1 MAELA
6 KAYVQIVPS
15 LDGVT
20 GSLESAFGGSEAT
33 NAASSAG
40 AKSGGAFSGAFGKA
54 MGGVGSLVKK
64 AAGEMT
70 SFAASS
76 VSVGKDFDAAMAQ
89 VAATMGK
96 SMEEIQNETGATSTK
111 WGEFSGNLREYAQF
125 MGAHTAFSASQA
137 AEALNYMALAGY
149 KTQEAMEMLPTVLDL
164 AAAGG
169 IDLASASDM
178 VTDAQSALGLGVE
191 GLTNETSL
199 MVAQMAKGSSITN
212 TSVAQLGEAF
222 LKIGGTAKGLSGG
235 THELT
240 QMLGVL
246 ADNGI
251 KGAEAGTHLRNI
263 MLAMN
268 PTTDKAAA
276 AWESLGV
283 EAYDANGSLRP
294 LSSVFGDLSA
304 AMADMS
310 DQEKTST
317 LTAMF
322 NKTDLSA
329 INALLA
335 TTSERYAEISLALS
349 GVSYSQEDMNAALQQ
364 SGIEW
369 SKYADT
375 AWQSYWG
382 IEEGVSGLAEEIAWN
397 LSENGQ
403 SVADMIDYVSS
414 EYDLSMGDAKIAV
427 EAVQKALQSTSSA
440 ASDMAETQ
448 LDNLAGDMT
457 LFQSALEGAKIAVS
471 DTLTPALREMVGF
484 GSDALSRLTT
494 SFQEG
499 GLDGAMTELGTILS
513 EGISGLLSK
522 LPQMIS
528 AGSSLIGALVKGL
541 VNNFPQIMSAIS
553 QALQT
558 LIQHITQNL
567 PQILST
573 GALLLETICTGII
586 ESLPAMREA
595 GMNLLNTLIDYIV
608 ENLPT
613 FIEKGFEMINSI
625 IDGIMEDLPNIID
638 TIVNVVTK
646 LITTIG
652 ENLPLFLEKGLEI
665 VHKLIEGIL
674 NNLPK
679 IVESIITILST
690 LIKTLVENLPKI
702 LEMGI
707 KIIVELGVG
716 LVRAIP
722 QLVAQIPKIVAGIF
736 DAFLNTDW
744 LGLGAD
750 IIAGIGK
757 GIKDAAG
764 GLIKG
769 ACNVVSDFVGG
780 VADFFGIGS
789 PSKLMRDEIGRWIP
803 EGMAVGIEEEAHVV
817 NDAMDA
823 LGEQAYNDLS
833 YQVAAMPSLSGAELA
848 FAGVDSNIVIPV
860 YIGDEQIDTMVVD
873 AARRSAYRGGG
884 R

>member
-1 MAELA
+1 MPELA

-20 GSLESAFGGSEAT
+20 GSLESAFGGSDVT
-33 NAASSAG
+33 SAASSAG
-40 AKSGGAFSGAFGKA
+40 AKTGGAFSGAFGKA
-54 MGGVGSLVKK
+54 MGGVGGLVKK
-64 AAGEMT
+64 AASGMT
-70 SFAASS
+70 SFAKSS
-76 VSVGKDFDAAMAQ
+76 VSAGVDFDAAMSQ
-89 VAATMGK
+89 VAATMGV
-96 SMEEIQNETGATSTK
+96 SIDQIDD
-111 WGEFSGNLREYAQF
+111 LRAFAQK
-125 MGAHTAFSASQA
+125 MGSETAFSATEA
-137 AEALNYMALAGY
+137 AQALNYMALAGY
-149 KTQEAMEMLPTVLDL
+149 DSEKSMKMLPTVLNL

-178 VTDAQSALGLGVE
+178 VTDAQSALGLSLE
-191 GLTNETSL
+191 ETSL
-199 MVAQMAKGSSITN
+199 MVDQMAKGSSKTN

-235 THELT
+235 TRELT
-240 QMLGVL
+240 QVLGVL

-268 PTTDKAAA
+268 PTTDKAVA

-283 EAYDANGSLRP
+283 QAYDANGSLRP
-294 LSSVFGDLSA
+294 LSDVFFDLSN

-322 NKTDLSA
+322 NKTDLSS

-335 TTSERYAEISLALS
+335 TTRGRYVDLSLELS
-349 GVSYSQEDMNAALQQ
+349 GVTYDLEDVSQALQN
-364 SGIEW
+364 SGVEW
-369 SKYADT
+369 SRYAGT
-375 AWQSYWG
+375 AWYEG
-382 IEEGVSGLAEEIAWN
+382 CAIEEGVSSLAGEIAWN
-397 LSENGQ
+397 LNENGQ
-403 SVADMIDYVSS
+403 SMADMIEYVAS
-414 EYDLSMGDAKIAV
+414 EYDMSMADAATAV
-427 EAVQKALQSTSSA
+427 NAVNAALETTKGA
-440 ASDMAETQ
+440 AGQMADTQ
-448 LDNLAGDMT
+448 LANLAGDMT

-471 DTLTPALREMVGF
+471 DQITPALREMVRF
-484 GSDALSRLTT
+484 GSNALSRLTT

-499 GLDGAMTELGTILS
+499 GLDGAMSELGTILS

-541 VNNFPQIMSAIS
+541 VNNFPQIMNAIS

-573 GALLLETICTGII
+573 GASLLETICNGII

-646 LITTIG
+646 LINAIS
-652 ENLPLFLEKGLEI
+652 ENLPMFLEKGLEI
-665 VHKLIEGIL
+665 VHKLIQGILDNLPKIIESAFTILMTLAQAIL

-679 IVESIITILST
+679 I
-690 LIKTLVENLPKI
+690 
-702 LEMGI
+702 LETGI
-707 KIIVELGVG
+707 QLIVELGVG
-716 LVRAIP
+716 LVQAIP
-722 QLVAQIPKIVAGIF
+722 KVVAQVPKIVSGIF
-736 DAFLNTDW
+736 HAFLTTDW
-744 LGLGAD
+744 LGLGMD

-757 GIKDAAG
+757 GIANAAG
-764 GLIKG
+764 GLIEG

-817 NDAMDA
+817 NDAMDT
-823 LGEQAYNDLS
+823 LGEQAYNDIS
-833 YQVAAMPSLSGAELA
+833 YQMAAMPSLSGAELA
-848 FAGVDSNIVIPV
+848 FAVPDSNIVIPV

-873 AARRSAYRGGG
+873 AARRNAYRGGG

>member
-15 LDGVT
+15 LDGIT
-20 GSLESAFGGSEAT
+20 GSLESAFGSSEVT

-40 AKSGGAFSGAFGKA
+40 SKSGGAFSGAFGKA
-54 MGGVGSLVKK
+54 MGGVGGLVKK
-64 AAGEMT
+64 AAAGMT
-70 SFAASS
+70 SFAKSS
-76 VSVGKDFDAAMAQ
+76 VSAGVDFDAAMSQ
-89 VAATMGK
+89 VAATMGVTVDDI
-96 SMEEIQNETGATSTK
+96 SELRDFAQEMGST
-111 WGEFSGNLREYAQF
+111 
-125 MGAHTAFSASQA
+125 TAFSATEA
-137 AEALNYMALAGY
+137 AQALNYMALAGY
-149 KTQEAMEMLPTVLDL
+149 DAGTSMEMLPTVLSL

-178 VTDAQSALGLGVE
+178 VTDAQSALGLSLE
-191 GLTNETSL
+191 ETSQ
-199 MVAQMAKGSSITN
+199 MVDQMAKGSSKTN

-235 THELT
+235 TAELT
-240 QMLGVL
+240 QVLGVL

-268 PTTDKAAA
+268 PTTDAAVA

-283 EAYDANGSLRP
+283 QAYDANGSLRP
-294 LSSVFGDLSA
+294 LSDVFGELSA

-317 LTAMF
+317 LTSMF

-335 TTSERYAEISLALS
+335 TTGERFDAISDALTDA
-349 GVSYSQEDMNAALQQ
+349 GGAAAQM
-364 SGIEW
+364 
-369 SKYADT
+369 AD
-375 AWQSYWG
+375 
-382 IEEGVSGLAEEIAWN
+382 
-397 LSENGQ
+397 
-403 SVADMIDYVSS
+403 
-414 EYDLSMGDAKIAV
+414 
-427 EAVQKALQSTSSA
+427 
-440 ASDMAETQ
+440 TQ
-448 LDNLAGDMT
+448 LDNLAGSMT
-457 LFQSALEGAKIAVS
+457 LFESALEGAKIAVS
-471 DTLTPALREMVGF
+471 DQLTPALKGVVDF
-484 GSDALSRLTT
+484 GSNALSRLTE

-499 GLDGAMTELGTILS
+499 GLDGAMSELGTIIS

-541 VNNFPQIMSAIS
+541 VNNFPQIVSAIS

-573 GALLLETICTGII
+573 GASLLETICSGII

-613 FIEKGFEMINSI
+613 FIEKGFEMINSL
-625 IDGIMEDLPNIID
+625 IDGIMDDLPNIID

-769 ACNVVSDFVGG
+769 ACNVVGNVVGG
-780 VADFFGIGS
+780 IADFFGIGS

-823 LGEQAYNDLS
+823 LGEQAYNDIS

>member
-20 GSLESAFGGSEAT
+20 GSLESAFGGSDVT
-33 NAASSAG
+33 SAASSAG
-40 AKSGGAFSGAFGKA
+40 AKTGGAFSGAFGKA
-54 MGGVGSLVKK
+54 MGKVGGLTKM
-64 AAGEMT
+64 AAGGIA
-70 SFAASS
+70 SFAKAS
-76 VSVGKDFDAAMAQ
+76 VSAGVDFDAAMSQ
-89 VAATMGK
+89 VAATMGV
-96 SMEEIQNETGATSTK
+96 SIDQIND
-111 WGEFSGNLREYAQF
+111 LRAFAQK
-125 MGAHTAFSASQA
+125 MGSETAFSATEA
-137 AEALNYMALAGY
+137 AQALNYMALAGY
-149 KTQEAMEMLPTVLDL
+149 DSETSMKMLPTVLNL

-178 VTDAQSALGLGVE
+178 VTDAQSALGLSLE
-191 GLTNETSL
+191 ETSL
-199 MVAQMAKGSSITN
+199 MVDQMAKGSSKTN

-268 PTTDKAAA
+268 PTTDKAVA

-283 EAYDANGSLRP
+283 QAYDANGSLRP
-294 LSSVFGDLSA
+294 LSAVFGDLSA

-335 TTSERYAEISLALS
+335 TTSERYTEISLALS
-349 GVSYSQEDMNAALQQ
+349 GVSYSQEDMNASLQQ

-382 IEEGVSGLAEEIAWN
+382 IEEGISGLAEEIAWN

-414 EYDLSMGDAKIAV
+414 EYDLSMADAATAV
-427 EAVQKALQSTSSA
+427 NAVNAALETTKGA
-440 ASDMAETQ
+440 AAQMADTQ
-448 LDNLAGDMT
+448 LANLAGDMT

-471 DTLTPALREMVGF
+471 DQITPALREMVRF

-499 GLDGAMTELGTILS
+499 GLDGAMSELGTIIS

-573 GALLLETICTGII
+573 GASLLETICTGII

-613 FIEKGFEMINSI
+613 FIEKGFEMINSL

-744 LGLGAD
+744 LGLGMD
-750 IIAGIGK
+750 IIAGIGR

-769 ACNVVSDFVGG
+769 ACDVVGDFVGG

-823 LGEQAYNDLS
+823 LGEQAYNDIS

-848 FAGVDSNIVIPV
+848 FAGADSNIVIPV